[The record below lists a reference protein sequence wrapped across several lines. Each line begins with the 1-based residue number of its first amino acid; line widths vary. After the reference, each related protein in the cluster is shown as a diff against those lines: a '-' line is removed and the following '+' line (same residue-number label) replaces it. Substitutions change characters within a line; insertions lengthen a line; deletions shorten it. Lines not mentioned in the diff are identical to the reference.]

1 MLSREGVSLKK
12 IREAEG
18 GILLI
23 RPYVTENFVEDPFLD
38 GKPMLLSKKTSDMIF
53 FLNFFYILFL
63 FYFIKLQF
71 VFIIHI
77 LIW

>member
-23 RPYVTENFVEDPFLD
+23 RPYVTENFVEDPFPVSYTHLTLPT
-38 GKPMLLSKKTSDMIF
+38 KV
-53 FLNFFYILFL
+53 N
-63 FYFIKLQF
+63 
-71 VFIIHI
+71 V
-77 LIW
+77 

>member
-23 RPYVTENFVEDPFLD
+23 RPYVTENFVKDPFLD
-38 GKPMLLSKKTSDMIF
+38 GKPMLLSKKRNDMIF
-53 FLNFFYILFL
+53 FFFFDFFIYIFFLSSFSLFL
-63 FYFIKLQF
+63 SSIS
-71 VFIIHI
+71 
-77 LIW
+77 

>member
-1 MLSREGVSLKK
+1 MKK

-38 GKPMLLSKKTSDMIF
+38 GKPMLLSKKRSDMIC
-53 FLNFFYILFL
+53 FLLLIFL
-63 FYFIKLQF
+63 IFCC
-71 VFIIHI
+71 
-77 LIW
+77 